1 MSKKLFTSVLVTL
14 SVVAAP
20 LFAVTASAQT
30 TTTTNPNGSTT
41 TTTTTPAP
49 SSDASTTP
57 TGIQQNLCAGVNLD
71 VNSSCTSGGI
81 TDQQAKDK
89 INRIVHS
96 IINIFSLI
104 VGFVSV
110 IMIIIGGLKYI
121 TSGGDS
127 SNITGAKNT
136 IIYAIIGIV
145 IVALSQFIVR
155 FVLSKIIQ

>member
-1 MSKKLFTSVLVTL
+1 MRKLLTSI
-14 SVVAAP
+14 
-20 LFAVTASAQT
+20 AVTASMFTGALMPVAVYAQDANT
-30 TTTTNPNGSTT
+30 PPATAPPAVVQDPQAIQSPN
-41 TTTTTPAP
+41 
-49 SSDASTTP
+49 
-57 TGIQQNLCAGVNLD
+57 GIQQNLCAGVNLD
-71 VNSSCTSGGI
+71 VNSTCQSGGI
-81 TDQQAKDK
+81 TDKQAKDK
-89 INRIVHS
+89 INSIIHS

-136 IIYAIIGIV
+136 IIYAIIGLV

-155 FVLSKIIQ
+155 FVLTRVVQ